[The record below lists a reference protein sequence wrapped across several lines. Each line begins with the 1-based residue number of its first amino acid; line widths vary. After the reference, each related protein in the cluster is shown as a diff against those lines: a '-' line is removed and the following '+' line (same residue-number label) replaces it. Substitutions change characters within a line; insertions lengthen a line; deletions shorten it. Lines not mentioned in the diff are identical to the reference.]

1 MHEIKSRQE
10 SKMEQDKVVYK
21 AADTTLP
28 NKTKTKQ
35 DKTKEVRESNI
46 SEKLEVSA
54 EEQNE
59 QI

>member
-35 DKTKEVRESNI
+35 NKTKRRR
-46 SEKLEVSA
+46 
-54 EEQNE
+54 
-59 QI
+59 